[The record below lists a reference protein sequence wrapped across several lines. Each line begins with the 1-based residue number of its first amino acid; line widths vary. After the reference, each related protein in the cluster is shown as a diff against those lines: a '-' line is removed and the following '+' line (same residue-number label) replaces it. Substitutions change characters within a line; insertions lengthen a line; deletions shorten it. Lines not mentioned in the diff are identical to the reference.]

1 MTTHY
6 SHLEND
12 HRKMN
17 DLQRL
22 DVLERRETP
31 LMPSDVKVNAWV
43 RVKGNLEYVKRLCA
57 NGFEAEEGGEGGG
70 EGENQEPLG
79 GGGEGGGVQ
88 QYQQSNGGRPEP
100 DYAVGWEDGMEDT
113 IGKCFEVAVVSRA
126 YRTTPVVGLCVGTGL
141 VAIGRGGN
149 GSSDRDSEGKESLA
163 TSVARARK
171 QAATVNKYGWYFP
184 LEALE
189 HI

>member
-1 MTTHY
+1 
-6 SHLEND
+6 
-12 HRKMN
+12 MN

-22 DVLERRETP
+22 DVLERRKTT
-31 LMPSDVKVNAWV
+31 LTSNDVKLNAWV
-43 RVKGNLEYVKRLCA
+43 RVKGNLEYVKLLCA
-57 NGFEAEEGGEGGG
+57 NGLEGADGREELG
-70 EGENQEPLG
+70 GENQASP
-79 GGGEGGGVQ
+79 GVGVGQ
-88 QYQQSNGGRPEP
+88 QQQQQQQQQQHGQHQSNEGRPEP

-141 VAIGRGGN
+141 VAIGGS
-149 GSSDRDSEGKESLA
+149 GSSSRHSEASRESLA
-163 TSVARARK
+163 SVARAKARK
-171 QAATVNKYGWYFP
+171 QAATMNKYGWYFP

>member
-1 MTTHY
+1 
-6 SHLEND
+6 
-12 HRKMN
+12 MN

-22 DVLERRETP
+22 DVLERRKTT
-31 LMPSDVKVNAWV
+31 LTSKDVKLNAWV
-43 RVKGNLEYVKRLCA
+43 RVKGNLEYVKLLCA
-57 NGFEAEEGGEGGG
+57 NGFEGADGREELG
-70 EGENQEPLG
+70 GENQASP
-79 GGGEGGGVQ
+79 GVGVGQLQ
-88 QYQQSNGGRPEP
+88 QQQQHQQQQQQQGHHQSNEGRPEP

>member
-1 MTTHY
+1 
-6 SHLEND
+6 
-12 HRKMN
+12 
-17 DLQRL
+17 
-22 DVLERRETP
+22 
-31 LMPSDVKVNAWV
+31 
-43 RVKGNLEYVKRLCA
+43 
-57 NGFEAEEGGEGGG
+57 
-70 EGENQEPLG
+70 
-79 GGGEGGGVQ
+79 
-88 QYQQSNGGRPEP
+88 
-100 DYAVGWEDGMEDT
+100 MEDT

-149 GSSDRDSEGKESLA
+149 GSSGRDSEGRESLA